1 MGNKY
6 LDRARVF
13 KAFCDEN
20 RLMILEMLQS
30 GEKCACMLLEK
41 LEISQPTLS
50 HHMKI
55 LVDSGIVSA
64 RKDGKWTY
72 YSFSSEGVAAAK
84 DLLHKLTEG
93 IESNNTEQSQIYESA
108 MCCPTEI
115 C

>member
-1 MGNKY
+1 MENNFENNAKI
-6 LDRARVF
+6 F

-30 GEKCACMLLEK
+30 GEKCACKILEK
-41 LEISQPTLS
+41 LQIGQSTLS

-72 YSFSSEGVAAAK
+72 YSLS
-84 DLLHKLTEG
+84 DEG
-93 IESNNTEQSQIYESA
+93 IRNAKETLS
-108 MCCPTEI
+108 EI
-115 C
+115 TIIKPVEECKCKS

>member
-1 MGNKY
+1 MNVCY
-6 LDRARVF
+6 EENAAIF

-30 GEKCACMLLEK
+30 GEKCACKILEK
-41 LEISQPTLS
+41 MQIGQSTLS

-72 YSFSSEGVAAAK
+72 YSLSKSGINRAKERLSEITALRE
-84 DLLHKLTEG
+84 DRTEG
-93 IESNNTEQSQIYESA
+93 D
-108 MCCPTEI
+108 CRCRF
-115 C
+115 